1 MLDSM
6 TFAAFMCNSDKY
18 SLYFSMM
25 QLPDQAR
32 QMMMGQFGSQASEM
46 IQQTKEELI
55 SKRGKLE
62 IISGQYIQDLY
73 RFFKLYPGHL
83 DFDDIFTFALDFHNL
98 PICSLTSVMRKV

>member
-6 TFAAFMCNSDKY
+6 TLAAFMCNSDKY

-62 IISGQYIQDLY
+62 SYPDSTY
-73 RFFKLYPGHL
+73 RTCIVSSNFIRDIWILMTYLHL
-83 DFDDIFTFALDFHNL
+83 
-98 PICSLTSVMRKV
+98 R

>member
-6 TFAAFMCNSDKY
+6 TLAAFMCNSDKY

-55 SKRGKLE
+55 SKLGKTGNHIRTVHTGLVSFLQTL
-62 IISGQYIQDLY
+62 SG
-73 RFFKLYPGHL
+73 
-83 DFDDIFTFALDFHNL
+83 
-98 PICSLTSVMRKV
+98 TSGF